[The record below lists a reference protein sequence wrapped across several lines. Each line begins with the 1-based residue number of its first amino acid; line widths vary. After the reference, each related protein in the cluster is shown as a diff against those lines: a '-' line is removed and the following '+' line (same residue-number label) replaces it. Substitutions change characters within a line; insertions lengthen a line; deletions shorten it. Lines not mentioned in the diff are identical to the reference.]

1 MRAMR
6 GLALLLLCAALA
18 SGCDGP
24 EHPPASGAPRTYRMG
39 FSAIPPT
46 NDFATLLLA
55 LEMWS
60 RRADG
65 AILHVSPPWEGLIA
79 GIPADSLVRGNEL
92 GLANY
97 YRAKGL
103 DVVVVLDLTD
113 GLNRAQE
120 APALLAAGRSLT
132 EPVVQQMVRS
142 YAVAMDTLIHPS
154 RMAFA
159 AETNLI
165 RVAATPAVYAAVVQ
179 AANAA
184 AADVR
189 AHDPSVR
196 EGVSIQV
203 EVAWGRLGAGPATYV
218 GVAEDLADFP
228 FAQDIG
234 LSSYP
239 YLAGFAEP
247 EDVPIDYYRTV
258 ADEVARPVLLVEGG
272 WASASLGSIAS
283 SPAEQ
288 ARWIAREAE
297 LLDRAGAVGWYQ
309 LTFTDLA
316 LSAFPQPPGSVLPL
330 FTTLGLVD
338 TTLAPKPA
346 LEKWDEVFARPHT
359 Q

>member
-1 MRAMR
+1 MR
-6 GLALLLLCAALA
+6 GLALLLLCLA
-18 SGCDGP
+18 VTSGCDSP
-24 EHPPASGAPRTYRMG
+24 EHAHSGAPRTYRMG

-46 NDFATLLLA
+46 NDFATTLLA
-55 LEMWS
+55 LETWT

-65 AILHVSPPWEGLIA
+65 AILHVSPPWEGLLA

-103 DVVVVLDLTD
+103 DIVVVLDLTD

-132 EPVVQQMVRS
+132 EPAVQQMVRS
-142 YAVAMDTLIHPS
+142 YAAAMDTLLHPA

-165 RVAATPAVYAAVVQ
+165 RLAAPPAVYAAVVQ
-179 AANAA
+179 TANAA

-189 AHDPSVR
+189 ALDPSVR

-203 EVAWGRLGAGPATYV
+203 EVAWGRLGSPTPVYA
-218 GVAEDLADFP
+218 GVAQDLADFP
-228 FAQDIG
+228 FVQDIG

-239 YLAGFAEP
+239 YLGGFAEP
-247 EDVPIDYYRTV
+247 EDVPADYYRTV

-272 WASASLGSIAS
+272 WASASELQS

-288 ARWIAREAE
+288 ARWIKREAA
-297 LLDRAGAVGWYQ
+297 LLDRASAVGWYQ
-309 LTFTDLA
+309 LTFTDLS
-316 LSAFPQPPGSVLPL
+316 LSAFPQPKGSVLPL

-346 LEKWDEVFARPHT
+346 LEQWDEVFARPHT
-359 Q
+359 P